1 MTDHTTGNG
10 EGSKRPAYSKKS
22 RGGFFR
28 AVPGRVGWEEGI
40 KPFLYKELPPKTGWA
55 ATLGSLC
62 VVLFVTMFVS
72 GVFLAMYYN
81 PSPDKAYQAIDYIMH
96 DLPWGWLLRGIH
108 HWGASA
114 MVIAVFLH
122 MMTNFFTGTYKA
134 PREVTWISGVVM
146 FLIVLGLGFTG
157 YLLPWDLKAYWAT
170 TVSTNIP
177 KDIPLIGGFL
187 SRLALG
193 GSSISGATLTRFY
206 AVHAMLLPAALVAFI
221 GFHIYLVRVHGIS
234 EHSPEDDT
242 ALEGDAPKATQPGR
256 PYRFYP
262 EHAWRS
268 AIVFVVVLAIL
279 LILSVYGTIPREQI
293 AGTLVEDYLPRP
305 EWYYMWLFQLLTLFP
320 GKWEAVGSLATPS
333 LLVILLFAVPFIG
346 RRGRYGAANRPLPL
360 AIGMTAIVGVSYLT
374 IMGFAGA
381 KPYGQ
386 TILVPDRALT
396 ASEQRGLYLYADREC
411 SYCHQIDGQGG
422 HRVGPDLSNEVAKR
436 GHDVDYL
443 KRYIK
448 NPTDVNSTSVMPKYD
463 LSDADLTALAD
474 FIRSLDLSKQ
484 PMRTVTRDEAMQL
497 NRRVAEVR

>member
-1 MTDHTTGNG
+1 MSDRANGNG
-10 EGSKRPAYSKKS
+10 EGSEARAFTKRA
-22 RGGFFR
+22 GGFLR
-28 AVPGRVGWEEGI
+28 AARGRVGWEEEI
-40 KPFLYKELPPKTGWA
+40 RPFLYKDLPPKTGWA

-81 PSPDKAYQAIDYIMH
+81 PSPDKAYQAIDYIMN

-122 MMTNFFTGTYKA
+122 MMSNFFSGTYKA

-177 KDIPLIGGFL
+177 KDLPLVGGFI
-187 SRLALG
+187 SRLMLG
-193 GSSISGATLTRFY
+193 GTSISGATLTRFY
-206 AVHAMLLPAALVAFI
+206 AVHAMLLPAVLVGFI

-234 EHSPEDDT
+234 GEMAE
-242 ALEGDAPKATQPGR
+242 EGNAEGAEKPVKASR

-268 AIVFVVVLAIL
+268 SLVFIAVLMIL
-279 LILSVYGTIPREQI
+279 VGLSVYGHIPREQV

-320 GKWEAVGSLATPS
+320 GKYEAVGSL
-333 LLVILLFAVPFIG
+333 LVPFLGVALLFAVPFIT
-346 RRGRYGAANRPLPL
+346 RRSGTGVRNRPLPL
-360 AIGMTAIVGVSYLT
+360 AIGVTAIVGVGYLT
-374 IMGFAGA
+374 LMGFAGA

-386 TILVPDRALT
+386 TILVPDRALSL
-396 ASEQRGLYLYADREC
+396 SEQRGLYLYADRQC
-411 SYCHQIDGQGG
+411 SYCHQINGTGG
-422 HRVGPDLSNEVAKR
+422 HRVGPDLTNEVAKHR
-436 GHDVDYL
+436 SLDYL

-448 NPTDVNSTSVMPKYD
+448 NPLDMNSTSVMPKYD
-463 LSDADLTALAD
+463 LPDGDLAALAD
-474 FIRSLDLSKQ
+474 FILSLDRSEG
-484 PMRTVTRDEAMQL
+484 PMKTVTRETGDEFTK
-497 NRRVAEVR
+497 